1 MANRGAGYGL
11 DAELARKANLK
22 YDHAAEA
29 EAAAWISGVTGVDSK
44 TFPSFSAYLKDG
56 QVLCMLI
63 NAIKPGTIRKIETS
77 RMPFKQME
85 NISNF
90 LKACR
95 VLGVAEHDLFETVDL
110 YDEKDLGVVVMCIHA
125 LGGTVQKTQPQFAGP
140 HLGKKKSGG
149 SAPPSIPKKAAY
161 SGATK
166 ISMGSSQTMARSEI
180 RQVMNPTFGAKASG
194 TGTSSVISRQNI
206 GSSQT
211 MARSEISTSNSV
223 TFGADASLPKPSPTV
238 TVTAKP
244 PAPPVRK
251 WGSNQRPNP
260 NPTYMNPVNSANDNN
275 RVVVGGGVTAG
286 KARGG
291 GYGVTAGKARGGGYG
306 MDAELARKAE
316 LKYDVG
322 LEREAQ
328 AWIESVTGAPFP
340 GGLSFA
346 DALKD
351 GVILAN
357 FINKLQ
363 PNTISRVNN
372 SKMPFKQMENISNFL
387 KGARALGVN
396 EHDLFETVDLFE
408 AKDLGVVVMCIH
420 ALGRAAQKSGLG
432 GGHIL
437 GAKESTQNVR
447 VFSEA
452 QKRQSRLD
460 AGVTKLSMGSSQ
472 TMDRTY
478 ISTNNSN
485 TFGADTVG
493 TGSSS
498 AVSKLNQGS
507 SGIMQRSEVSTSNN
521 ITFGAEKA
529 GTGSSNVVSKV
540 SEGSS
545 GVMQRSEISTSNNI
559 TFGAEKSG
567 GGDGGGGGGGSRG
580 GGGKPILAR
589 VEYSYTAQE
598 AGELS
603 IKEGELIKI
612 MNSDDTGGWWD
623 GCNSAGNKG
632 SFPSNYVT
640 LV

>member
-275 RVVVGGGVTAG
+275 TVVVGGGVTAG

-521 ITFGAEKA
+521 ITFGAEK
-529 GTGSSNVVSKV
+529 
-540 SEGSS
+540 
-545 GVMQRSEISTSNNI
+545 
-559 TFGAEKSG
+559 SG

>member
-275 RVVVGGGVTAG
+275 TVVVGG
-286 KARGG
+286 
-291 GYGVTAGKARGGGYG
+291 GVTAGKARGGGYG

-521 ITFGAEKA
+521 ITFGAEK
-529 GTGSSNVVSKV
+529 
-540 SEGSS
+540 
-545 GVMQRSEISTSNNI
+545 
-559 TFGAEKSG
+559 SG